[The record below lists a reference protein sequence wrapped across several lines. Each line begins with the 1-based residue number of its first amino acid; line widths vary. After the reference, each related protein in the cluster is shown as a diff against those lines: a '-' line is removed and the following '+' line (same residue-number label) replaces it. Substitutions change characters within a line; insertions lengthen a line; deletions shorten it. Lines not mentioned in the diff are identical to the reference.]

1 MAKRTNTIDMFQD
14 KKTCMHNVPDD
25 HTDMF
30 VSESVAG
37 QFRDSKEWLIWGPQA
52 WKKSYI
58 MKDI

>member
-1 MAKRTNTIDMFQD
+1 
-14 KKTCMHNVPDD
+14 MHNVPND

-30 VSESVAG
+30 VSESVAD

-58 MKDI
+58 I